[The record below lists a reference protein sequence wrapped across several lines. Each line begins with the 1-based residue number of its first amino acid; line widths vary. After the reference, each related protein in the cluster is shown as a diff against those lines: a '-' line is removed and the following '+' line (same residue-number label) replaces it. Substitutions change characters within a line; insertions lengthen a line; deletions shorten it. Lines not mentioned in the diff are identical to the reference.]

1 MNNSRLQ
8 GQASLRKVHTK
19 HLSAVMNS
27 DGRFIVV
34 AEDIASDRKCA
45 VYVNGANNTIV
56 HPVLGT
62 APRSAAG
69 FLQLTLVMPTPA
81 SISSSNCS
89 IAQLQ
94 APSRKKNQKRQRTK
108 TNPTAGPVTAKPA
121 HNAERT
127 AQVCTICKLQDP
139 YPAIVSKTNKHFA

>member
-45 VYVNGANNTIV
+45 VYVNGGNNTIV

-69 FLQLTLVMPTPA
+69 FLQLKLVMPTPA

-94 APSRKKNQKRQRTK
+94 APSKKKNQKRQRTK

-121 HNAERT
+121 HKT
-127 AQVCTICKLQDP
+127 QKGQHGPMHHLQ
-139 YPAIVSKTNKHFA
+139 TTGRLQ